1 MTIRIALNPNT
12 NSRAE
17 RVLYRMAEMLPGEWD
32 VWMNRVLNFTGA
44 KTGHVN
50 READCIFYHRKYGLL
65 IVECKS
71 GKISTRYNEERKR
84 VDCSIFIRII
94 LLLFSIWFGRLFCL
108 LFFI

>member
-50 READCIFYHRKYGLL
+50 READCIF
-65 IVECKS
+65 
-71 GKISTRYNEERKR
+71 
-84 VDCSIFIRII
+84 
-94 LLLFSIWFGRLFCL
+94 
-108 LFFI
+108 